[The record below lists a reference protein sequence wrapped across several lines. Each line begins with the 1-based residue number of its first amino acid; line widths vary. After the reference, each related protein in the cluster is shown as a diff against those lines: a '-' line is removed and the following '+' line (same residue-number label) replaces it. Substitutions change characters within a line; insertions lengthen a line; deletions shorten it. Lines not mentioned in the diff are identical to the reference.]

1 MCALVPVACTG
12 RYCFEPA
19 ALAYQLGKKTMNK
32 TLLSTVLLLSVTTA
46 QAIPPVDPA
55 RLDEVQERGSHVMPF
70 ALDKTLHVFNKT
82 ETGGIQQV
90 IAKEAADSEQIG
102 LARSHLSQLAARFAE
117 GDFSGPRRIHGDDM
131 PGVKALASAAGKVR
145 FVYRELPNGAEIEYR
160 TEDKLLI
167 EAIHSYFD
175 AQLSDHARH
184 AVPGGHGMHHGH
196 QP

>member
-1 MCALVPVACTG
+1 
-12 RYCFEPA
+12 
-19 ALAYQLGKKTMNK
+19 MNK
-32 TLLSTVLLLSVTTA
+32 TFLSTVLMLSVTTV

-70 ALDKTLHVFNKT
+70 ALEKTLHIFNKT

-90 IAKEAADSEQIG
+90 IAKDAADSEQIG
-102 LARSHLSQLAARFAE
+102 LVRSHLSQLATHFAD

-160 TEDKLLI
+160 TEDKPLI
-167 EAIHSYFD
+167 EAIHNYFD

>member
-1 MCALVPVACTG
+1 LV
-12 RYCFEPA
+12 
-19 ALAYQLGKKTMNK
+19 
-32 TLLSTVLLLSVTTA
+32 
-46 QAIPPVDPA
+46 
-55 RLDEVQERGSHVMPF
+55 
-70 ALDKTLHVFNKT
+70 
-82 ETGGIQQV
+82 
-90 IAKEAADSEQIG
+90 
-102 LARSHLSQLAARFAE
+102 RSHLSQLATHFAE

-160 TEDKLLI
+160 TEDKPLI

>member
-1 MCALVPVACTG
+1 
-12 RYCFEPA
+12 
-19 ALAYQLGKKTMNK
+19 MNK
-32 TLLSTVLLLSVTTA
+32 TLLSTVLLLSVTTV

-70 ALDKTLHVFNKT
+70 ALEKTLHVFNKT
-82 ETGGIQQV
+82 KTGGIQQV
-90 IAKEAADSEQIG
+90 IAKDAADSEQIG
-102 LARSHLSQLAARFAE
+102 LVRSHLSQLATHFAE

-160 TEDKLLI
+160 TEDKPLI